1 MQIKRHKLL
10 VNIEEIQWA
19 CFNIPGDK
27 TIFDQ
32 LQQNRNDNF
41 FKKEIFVNTP
51 LKLEPFVHEAL

>member
-1 MQIKRHKLL
+1 MQIKRPKLL

-32 LQQNRNDNF
+32 LQQNRNENF
-41 FKKEIFVNTP
+41 FKKEIFVNT
-51 LKLEPFVHEAL
+51 LI